1 MFIFVHPKKF
11 GKSLT
16 QFESYFVETTNGATR
31 QMWRFVWVLP
41 TQVEDPNN
49 LGVILRT
56 MEAFGSRKDPVVDST
71 KLAKKNVW
79 DLGVTRCD
87 LML

>member
-1 MFIFVHPKKF
+1 
-11 GKSLT
+11 
-16 QFESYFVETTNGATR
+16 
-31 QMWRFVWVLP
+31 MWRFVRVLP

-56 MEAFGSRKDPVVDST
+56 MEAFGSRIDPVVDST